1 MRRVL
6 VTGLGG
12 AGRTTVAAATAL
24 AAAASGRRTLL
35 LSAEADAVLGTPV
48 TGTPDRPIPTAEGLW
63 AGRIDAGADFRA
75 EFLDLQRRASAGLDL
90 LGAARLEDEELTELP
105 GSDQFA
111 LLRALTT
118 ASRGDWDV
126 LVVDM
131 PPLRETLALLAL
143 PEQLRRYLRRLLP
156 AERQAARALRPMLA
170 QLAGVPMPAQWL
182 YETTERWDTE
192 LAGVQSVIE
201 SENTTVTLV
210 AEPGPAAA
218 DALRTART
226 GLSLF
231 GHRVDMV
238 VANRCVP
245 QDSADPWAAS
255 VAAQQEA
262 CRREWVDTWVPA
274 GSVCLPHLG
283 RDPRGPDD
291 LTRLQK
297 EANRCSFAHDFTPDP
312 AAHDL
317 DGLIVALHGDR
328 EGRRPVPGRIE
339 NVYEESVRHHA
350 SVASLADT
358 DNHWHGR
365 DGKIRKEPPP
375 DPASDDG
382 TLIWHLD
389 LPGAVKE
396 QLTLVRR
403 GDELL
408 ITVGPFRRI
417 LSLPSALRR
426 CTVAG
431 AGLKDGTLSVRFT
444 PDPTLW
450 PRAR

>member
-24 AAAASGRRTLL
+24 AAASTGRRTLL
-35 LSAEADAVLGTPV
+35 LSAEADAVLGVPV
-48 TGTPDRPIPTAEGLW
+48 TGTPDRPEPVAGGLR
-63 AGRIDAGADFRA
+63 AARVDAGADFRA
-75 EFLDLQRRASAGLDL
+75 EFLDLQERASAGLDL

-111 LLRALTT
+111 LLRALTV

-131 PPLRETLALLAL
+131 PPLRETVALLAL

-182 YETTERWDTE
+182 YETTERWDRE

-201 SENTTVTLV
+201 SRNTALTLV

-231 GHRVDMV
+231 GHPVEMV

-245 QDSADPWAAS
+245 EGSADPFVAS
-255 VAAQQEA
+255 LAAQQER
-262 CRREWVDTWVPA
+262 CRQEWVSTWIPA
-274 GSVCLPHLG
+274 GSVCLLPHLG
-283 RDPRGPDD
+283 RDPRGLDD
-291 LTRLQK
+291 LARLQK
-297 EANRCSFAHDFTPDP
+297 EANCCSVEHQLADDSEHYG
-312 AAHDL
+312 L
-317 DGLIVALHGDR
+317 DGLVTALHGDR
-328 EGRRPVPGRIE
+328 EEPRPCPGRVE
-339 NVYEESVRHHA
+339 NVYEAAVRRHEWIA
-350 SVASLADT
+350 SVADT
-358 DNHWHGR
+358 DNLWHGR
-365 DGKIRKEPPP
+365 DGLIPKEPEPV
-375 DPASDDG
+375 DDG
-382 TLIWHLD
+382 TLVWHLD

-396 QLTLVRR
+396 ELTLVRR

-417 LSLPSALRR
+417 LPLPSALRR

-431 AGLKDGTLSVRFT
+431 AGLKDGTLSVRFA
-444 PDPTLW
+444 PDPALW
-450 PRAR
+450 PRGR